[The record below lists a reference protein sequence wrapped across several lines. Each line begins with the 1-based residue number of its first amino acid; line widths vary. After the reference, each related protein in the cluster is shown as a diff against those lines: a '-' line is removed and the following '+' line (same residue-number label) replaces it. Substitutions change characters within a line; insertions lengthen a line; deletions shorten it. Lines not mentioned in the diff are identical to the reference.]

1 MKTRLPRGFTL
12 IEVMVALMVIAIALP
27 ALLGAVYRQTEGS
40 AHLRDKSIAQWIA
53 GNKLTESRIQQS
65 RRGEIF
71 QGSRSGVSTMAERDW
86 YWWLESTATEVE
98 DFYRIEVRVA
108 TAEELQ
114 EQPLYT
120 LVGFV
125 VAPAGTGASGAQ

>member
-1 MKTRLPRGFTL
+1 MKTRGFTL

-27 ALLGAVYRQTEGS
+27 ALLGAVYRQTDGS
-40 AHLRDKSIAQWIA
+40 AHLRDKSIAQWVA
-53 GNKLTESRIQQS
+53 SNKLTETRIQQS

-71 QGSRSGVSTMAERDW
+71 QGSRSGVSSMGDRDW

-98 DFYRIEVRVA
+98 DFYRVEVRVA
-108 TAEELQ
+108 AAEDLQ

-120 LVGFV
+120 LVGFM
-125 VAPAGTGASGAQ
+125 VAPASGGATGAQ